1 MFPIIEY
8 ASKVANK
15 EYGKDKETDISLK
28 VIADHAR
35 SIFLHGYGRYLTF

>member
-35 SIFLHGYGRYLTF
+35 SI